1 VSITLLLLAATAM
14 LACLF
19 GISAVLLVLVMI
31 RHSRRRR
38 EFGGPTERPVD
49 DPTPPVA

>member
-1 VSITLLLLAATAM
+1 VSITLVLLAATAM

-19 GISAVLLVLVMI
+19 GISAVLLILVMI

-38 EFGGPTERPVD
+38 DYGEATERPVD